1 MSCILQTALADRLSG
16 LLCDLSPAVAFSYF
30 KGFIETMK
38 REWAG
43 IDQHRMNKY
52 LILVRKFYSACL
64 ELFKRSTWYVFYLP
78 LVCLIFQHALPRVCL
93 IYLQGSQV
101 D

>member
-1 MSCILQTALADRLSG
+1 MFCILQTALADRLSG

-64 ELFKRSTWYVFYLP
+64 ELCKRSSWYVFLTM
-78 LVCLIFQHALPRVCL
+78 VCCFQQTLT
-93 IYLQGSQV
+93 
-101 D
+101 